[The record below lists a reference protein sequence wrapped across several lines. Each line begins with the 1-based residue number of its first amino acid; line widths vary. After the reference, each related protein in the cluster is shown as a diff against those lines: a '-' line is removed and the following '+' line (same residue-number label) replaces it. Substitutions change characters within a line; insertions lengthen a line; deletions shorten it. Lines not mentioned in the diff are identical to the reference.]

1 MASDVKWIKMMV
13 GMFDGMSFKKIKRA
27 KIGGESFRD
36 KLTAVWFEL
45 MDFAGKCNHN
55 GAFVSPSEIPFT
67 DLADIAIMIDRDE
80 EELKLCM
87 AFFIK
92 EGMITVIDDV
102 YSLSNWAE
110 YQNIEGMEKIRESKR
125 LAQARW
131 RAKQKA
137 LPKPP
142 TVEPTVEQPVEPTV
156 DSTRCNVDHAEEDI
170 EKELDIEIDKKNS
183 AKQPSK
189 ADVDSFFESVWNLYP
204 VKKGKGQVSDTKRKV
219 LYKIG
224 YDNLERAINRYLT
237 ELKKDAS
244 WRKPQNGS
252 TFFNS
257 GYVDYL
263 DENYAPDQTVMGGRT
278 EKLPEWFGR
287 RELDDDEKAAIQR
300 MMSKDDQEEAEQL
313 RRELQ
318 ESFGRR

>member
-67 DLADIAIMIDRDE
+67 DLSDIAIMIDRDE

-92 EGMITVIDDV
+92 EGMVTVVDDV
-102 YSLSNWAE
+102 YSLSNWAD

-142 TVEPTVEQPVEPTV
+142 TVEPTVEPPVEPTV
-156 DSTRCNVDHAEEDI
+156 DSTRCIVDHADKDIEEDI
-170 EKELDIEIDKKNS
+170 DIDRDIKKNS
-183 AKQPSK
+183 AVQPSK
-189 ADVDSFFESVWNLYP
+189 ADVNAFFESIWELYP
-204 VKKGKGQVSDTKRKV
+204 VKKGKASVSDTKRKA
-219 LYKIG
+219 LFKIG
-224 YDNLERAINRYLT
+224 YERMEQAINRYLT

-263 DENYAPDQTVMGGRT
+263 DENYVPDQTVSGGRS
-278 EKLPEWFGR
+278 EKLPDWFGKK
-287 RELDDDEKAAIQR
+287 ELGVAEYAAIQR
-300 MMSKDDQEEAEQL
+300 IMSEEDQAEAEQL
-313 RRELQ
+313 KRELQ
-318 ESFGRR
+318 AAYG

>member
-1 MASDVKWIKMMV
+1 MMV

-45 MDFAGKCNHN
+45 MDFAGKCNHD

-67 DLADIAIMIDRDE
+67 DLSDIAIMIDRDE

-110 YQNIEGMEKIRESKR
+110 YQNKEGLDKIREQTRKRVAKHRESKK
-125 LAQARW
+125 L
-131 RAKQKA
+131 
-137 LPKPP
+137 LCGSV
-142 TVEPTVEQPVEPTV
+142 T
-156 DSTRCNVDHAEEDI
+156 CNVTETQGNAPDKEEDKDI
-170 EKELDIEIDKKNS
+170 DIEEDKKNS
-183 AKQPSK
+183 VKQPSK
-189 ADVDSFFESVWNLYP
+189 ADVNAFFESIWELYP
-204 VKKGKGQVSDTKRKV
+204 VKKGKASVSDTKRKV

-224 YDNLERAINRYLT
+224 YEQMERAINRYLT

-257 GYVDYL
+257 GFVDYL
-263 DENYAPDQTVMGGRT
+263 DENYVPSTGGNEINGQTTGNSSAVRIGNY
-278 EKLPEWFGR
+278 
-287 RELDDDEKAAIQR
+287 I
-300 MMSKDDQEEAEQL
+300 
-313 RRELQ
+313 
-318 ESFGRR
+318 